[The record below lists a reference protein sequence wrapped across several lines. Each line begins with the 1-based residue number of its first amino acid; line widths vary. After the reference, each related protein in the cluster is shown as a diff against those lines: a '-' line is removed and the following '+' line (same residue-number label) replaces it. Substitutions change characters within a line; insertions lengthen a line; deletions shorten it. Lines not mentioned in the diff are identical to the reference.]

1 MSARR
6 ARSIEAL
13 GLIVALWG
21 VGRASVLYFSQQ
33 APEDAKPAKRVATFS
48 VSTLKTPMVMA
59 VSSATVA
66 ISGAANSTIS
76 SRKAAFRKA
85 AEAPQPIARSIAET
99 RSLPVPFPAPAAAPQ
114 ASSERAPATTDQPP
128 AIGPDMPL
136 KPALRPLHGA
146 AWIVW
151 RPDTTGR
158 ALSGG
163 GQLGGSQIGARLF
176 LPVAFKD
183 RLRASLRAYAPLQ
196 QTKAFELSPGLS
208 VRPFPRLPVE
218 LIAER
223 RLRGGTKARDATS
236 VFLAGGTSTQLLGGA
251 WQAETYGQAGMV
263 GLHSP
268 QFFADGSATLRH
280 AIGEGQAIGFGIW
293 GGLQPGVKRLDVGP
307 SATTMVGPSA
317 LKVRLTVDWRVRVGG
332 DARPGSGVSVSVSK
346 DF

>member
-21 VGRASVLYFSQQ
+21 VGRASVLYFSRQ
-33 APEDAKPAKRVATFS
+33 APENAKPAMRAATFP
-48 VSTLKTPMVMA
+48 VSTPKRPMVMA
-59 VSSATVA
+59 VSSATVT

-76 SRKAAFRKA
+76 FRKDAFRKA
-85 AEAPQPIARSIAET
+85 AEAPQPIARSNAET
-99 RSLPVPFPAPAAAPQ
+99 KSLPFPFPAPVAGPQ
-114 ASSERAPATTDQPP
+114 ASSERTPATTDQPP

-136 KPALRPLHGA
+136 KPAPRPLHGA

-151 RPDTTGR
+151 RPDAAGR
-158 ALSGG
+158 SLSGG

-176 LPVAFKD
+176 LPVAFED

-223 RLRGGTKARDATS
+223 RLRGGARARDATS
-236 VFLAGGTSTQLLGGA
+236 VFVAGGTTAKLRGSD

-263 GLHSP
+263 GLYNP
-268 QFFADGSATLRH
+268 QLFADGAATLRRSF
-280 AIGEGQAIGFGIW
+280 GEGQAIGIGIW

-317 LKVRLTVDWRVRVGG
+317 LNVRLTAEWRVRVGG
-332 DARPGSGVSVSVSK
+332 NARPGSGVSVSVSK

>member
-1 MSARR
+1 MNLRR

-13 GLIVALWG
+13 GLVVALWG

-33 APEDAKPAKRVATFS
+33 APEDAKPAKSVATFP
-48 VSTLKTPMVMA
+48 VSTPKTPMVMA

-66 ISGAANSTIS
+66 ISDAANSKIS
-76 SRKAAFRKA
+76 FRKDAFRKA
-85 AEAPQPIARSIAET
+85 AKAPQPIARSIAET
-99 RSLPVPFPAPAAAPQ
+99 RSLPFPFPAPVAGPQ
-114 ASSERAPATTDQPP
+114 ATSERAPATTDEPP

-136 KPALRPLHGA
+136 KPAPRPLHGA
-146 AWIVW
+146 AWMVW
-151 RPDTTGR
+151 RPDAAGR
-158 ALSGG
+158 SLSGG

-183 RLRASLRAYAPLQ
+183 RLRVSFRAYAPLQ

-223 RLRGGTKARDATS
+223 RLRGGAQARDATS
-236 VFLAGGTSTQLLGGA
+236 VFLAGGTSTQLRGSD
-251 WQAETYGQAGMV
+251 WQAEINGQAGMV
-263 GLHSP
+263 GLKNP
-268 QFFADGSATLRH
+268 QLFADGAATLRRS
-280 AIGEGQAIGFGIW
+280 IGEGQAIGIGIW
-293 GGLQPGVKRLDVGP
+293 GGLQPGVKRLDIGP

-317 LKVRLTVDWRVRVGG
+317 LNVRLSFDWRVRVGG
-332 DARPGSGVSVSVSK
+332 NARPGSGVSVSVSK